1 MNTNRDDPNGNNSA
15 LFASVSALL
24 FEADPMRIACTNKTN
39 PEEYEPEVGTIL
51 PRLPDAASPQDVAAI
66 VHEEFCHWF
75 EGIAGP
81 IERYTAVAEKI
92 WAAWCNFQNGTPK

>member
-24 FEADPMRIACTNKTN
+24 FEADPMSINFESN

-51 PRLPDAASPQDVAAI
+51 PRLPAATSPQDVAVI

-75 EGIAGP
+75 GEEIAGP
-81 IERYTAVAEKI
+81 IEHYAAVAEKI
-92 WAAWCNFQNGTPK
+92 WASWRNFQNGTPK